1 MTVRDKLKE
10 INLRLVELANY
21 LDISRPTM
29 YKYLESYE
37 QRDYSKI
44 DKLTYDLFS
53 YIDSTP
59 DLTKPAVMN
68 YLINNIVPTNQ
79 ILGDNYVSKI
89 AEAIKK
95 LKESPNLEDQNKL
108 KEIEN
113 ILFTKK

>member
-1 MTVRDKLKE
+1 MTLRDKLKD

-44 DKLTYDLFS
+44 DKVTFDLFS
-53 YIDSTP
+53 YIDSTQ

-68 YLINNIVPTNQ
+68 YLINNIFPSAQVF
-79 ILGDNYVSKI
+79 GENYVAKI
-89 AEAIKK
+89 AEAIKRLKDSPNKEDKDK
-95 LKESPNLEDQNKL
+95 LKR
-108 KEIEN
+108 IEE
-113 ILFTKK
+113 ILFDK

>member
-1 MTVRDKLKE
+1 MTLRDKLKE

-21 LDISRPTM
+21 LNISRPTM

-44 DKLTYDLFS
+44 DKITFDLFS
-53 YIDSTP
+53 FIDSNQ

-68 YLINNIVPTNQ
+68 YLINNIVSADQ
-79 ILGDNYVSKI
+79 VFGENYVAKI

-95 LKESPNLEDQNKL
+95 LKESPNEEDKNKL
-108 KEIEN
+108 KRIEE
-113 ILFTKK
+113 ILFDK